1 MDILT
6 SLYRAN
12 YSAVTWARGT
22 AQRALRTF
30 CQTLAGFVTVGLT
43 LDGIPWGVALSTS
56 TVSAIYSILTSVWDP
71 RSADTAVAVTEAWHA
86 VRVADG
92 PHE

>member
-1 MDILT
+1 MDVLA
-6 SLYRAN
+6 SLYKAN
-12 YSAVTWARGT
+12 YSAITWARGT

-43 LDGIPWGVALSTS
+43 LGDIPWGVALSTAA
-56 TVSAIYSILTSVWDP
+56 TAALYSVLTSVWDP
-71 RSADTAVAVTEAWHA
+71 RSADTAVAVTEDGNA

>member
-1 MDILT
+1 MDVLA

-12 YSAVTWARGT
+12 YSTVTWARGT
-22 AQRALRTF
+22 AQRAMRTF

-43 LDGIPWGVALSTS
+43 LDGIPWGVALSTAA
-56 TVSAIYSILTSVWDP
+56 VSALASILTSVWDP
-71 RSADTAVAVTEAWHA
+71 RSADTAVAVTEAGHA